1 MSLEILDALKGSMF
15 ASVAVAIAF
24 ATLANILTSRII
36 KPERRDEKAKE
47 KLFKLLNSH
56 LSEGGEI
63 DIEFL
68 KYIKS
73 SVEREFDTTVTVS
86 HFLEDFLV
94 HKLQSSSEG
103 EEDKN
108 KHVDELKSLI
118 KSESQIKPFD
128 SLPSEER
135 RLLKGLRD
143 SIDNNISP
151 ESTYYFI
158 DELSTVLSIRSSEYE
173 KSHQT
178 NRWSVP
184 LAVIG
189 LLLTIVFGL
198 MSIFNG
204 PSEQELAQKIAT
216 QIELSNSNKSMHP
229 TANAS
234 AD

>member
-1 MSLEILDALKGSMF
+1 MSLEILDAIKSSMF
-15 ASVAVAIAF
+15 ASVAVAIAI
-24 ATLANILTSRII
+24 ATLTNILTSKII

-47 KLFKLLNSH
+47 KLFKILNSY

-63 DIEFL
+63 DLEFL

-73 SVEREFDTTVTVS
+73 SVEREFDTNIVVS
-86 HFLEDFLV
+86 HLLEDFLV
-94 HKLQSSSEG
+94 HKLQPSSEIG
-103 EEDKN
+103 DDKN
-108 KHVDELKSLI
+108 KQIDELKSLI
-118 KSESQIKPFD
+118 ESESQVKPFD

-143 SIDNNISP
+143 SIDNNVSA

-158 DELSTVLSIRSSEYE
+158 DELSAVLSIRNSEYE

-184 LAVIG
+184 LAVVG

-204 PSEQELAQKIAT
+204 PSEQEIAEKIAA
-216 QIELSNSNKSMHP
+216 QIEQSNSNKSIQP
-229 TANAS
+229 TAKAS